1 MEAFAKMIYGQ
12 WRENNLDRDL
22 YFKKGDELNEEIE
35 KILSVNLSSK
45 IYETFCDS
53 CAEVEENAFIS
64 GFSYACKCLSA
75 GKIDL
80 KVGD

>member
-22 YFKKGDELNEEIE
+22 YFKKGDELNEEID

-53 CAEVEENAFIS
+53 CAEVI
-64 GFSYACKCLSA
+64 
-75 GKIDL
+75 
-80 KVGD
+80 